1 MGRFAIFEIIKGRK
15 SKGLTMK
22 HALITVPAIFLL
34 LSAPFASAEVGFRC
48 GTHLIDVGDRQED
61 VLKHCGEPTSQSG
74 WTWIYDR
81 GPSEFDIIVHFEA
94 DGTVNRIQNADEK
107 R

>member
-1 MGRFAIFEIIKGRK
+1 
-15 SKGLTMK
+15 MK
-22 HALITVPAIFLL
+22 HLLQMVPVILL
-34 LSAPFASAEVGFRC
+34 LLFALPAFAEVGFRC
-48 GTHLIDVGDRQED
+48 GTHLIDVGDMQED

-74 WTWIYDR
+74 WTWTYDR
-81 GPSEFDIIVHFEA
+81 GPTQLDIIVHFEA